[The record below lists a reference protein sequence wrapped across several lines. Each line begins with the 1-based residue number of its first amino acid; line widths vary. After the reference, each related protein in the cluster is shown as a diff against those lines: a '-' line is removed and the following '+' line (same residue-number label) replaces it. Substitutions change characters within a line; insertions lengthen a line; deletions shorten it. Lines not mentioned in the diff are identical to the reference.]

1 MSDIR
6 IRSENPFPI
15 RTRPAA
21 RNLTGHA
28 KNISRE
34 VIRDAQPFS
43 EREREEKDDFV
54 PGRVF
59 TCIPVR
65 RRKAISEGVT
75 VNGNKGR
82 KAETVTETGSAA
94 ISWNHLRTSSRPM
107 RRKRTAEDFLRF
119 ITACLGAA
127 SLVITVLICI
137 AAFLAGSPFGM
148 FISEESEEERL
159 KEVIIGL
166 DKELLGRITE
176 IRDSSGCGVYI
187 VRGHPSSWKDVLS
200 VYSVMVTS
208 GKGLRYGPSEMTQD
222 NIRILSKLHSDM
234 NRITFSVSGSGTDA
248 EEDDVLIID
257 LTDMSAED
265 AADNYGF
272 TDDQKELMREIMS
285 FGSGL
290 WDRMSGGYSSG
301 MGFIPS
307 AVSRKSL
314 GIFGWPLSVNG
325 IITSDFGYRNDPFS
339 GAASFHGG
347 TDIAAPSGTPV
358 LSAADGRVIVSN
370 GSDSWGGGYGYHV
383 MIEHEGGFVTV
394 YGHCS
399 FVCVTQGQEV
409 RKGEMIAG
417 VGTTGNSTGDHL
429 HFEIRENGV
438 KTDPMQWFGT

>member
-1 MSDIR
+1 M
-6 IRSENPFPI
+6 PFPI
-15 RTRPAA
+15 RTRHAA
-21 RNLTGHA
+21 LNLTVHA
-28 KNISRE
+28 KNITRA
-34 VIRDAQPFS
+34 VIRDARPFS
-43 EREREEKDDFV
+43 EREREDKEDFE
-54 PGRVF
+54 PGRVL
-59 TCIPVR
+59 THIPVR
-65 RRKAISEGVT
+65 RMRSGSEGGT
-75 VNGNKGR
+75 VIGYKSRKSAVVKETEGAAMSGKRIFPGGR
-82 KAETVTETGSAA
+82 T
-94 ISWNHLRTSSRPM
+94 M
-107 RRKRTAEDFLRF
+107 RRKRTAEDFFRL
-119 ITACLGAA
+119 IAAGLGSA
-127 SLVITVLICI
+127 SFVITVLICI
-137 AAFLAGSPFGM
+137 AVFLAGSPFGM
-148 FISEESEEERL
+148 FISEESGEERL

-166 DKELLGRITE
+166 DKELLGRINK

-187 VRGHPSSWKDVLS
+187 VRGHPSSLKDVLS
-200 VYSVMVTS
+200 VYSVMVSS

-222 NIRILSKLHSDM
+222 NIRILSKVYSDM

-248 EEDDVLIID
+248 EEDDVLVIE
-257 LTDMSAED
+257 LTDLSAED
-265 AADNYGF
+265 AADKYDF
-272 TDDQKELMREIMS
+272 TDDQKELLREFMS
-285 FGSGL
+285 FGSDL
-290 WDRMSGGYSSG
+290 WDGLMGGYSSG
-301 MGFIPS
+301 MGFVPS
-307 AVSRKSL
+307 TVSRISL

-347 TDIAAPSGTPV
+347 TDIAAPSETPV